1 MQFIYNQTKYT
12 RIQWI
17 PWISYLPAF
26 RNRVGEI
33 LEPQIS
39 TSFAMRSLVFD
50 GSAGPLLGHS
60 LGLGVG
66 QDFGHDDGEA
76 VLGFGGR
83 PPLALRFDE

>member
-17 PWISYLPAF
+17 SYLPAI

-33 LEPQIS
+33 LEPQIP
-39 TSFAMRSLVFD
+39 TSFTMRSLVFD
-50 GSAGPLLGHS
+50 GTAGPLLGHS

-66 QDFGHDDGEA
+66 QDFGHCDGQA
-76 VLGFGGR
+76 VLAFGGR
-83 PPLALRFDE
+83 SPLALRFDE